1 MWNELWTELWQS
13 HRGKLLGVI
22 GGIICGILYLIV
34 GFWDTMIFAFI
45 VTVGYYIGSKVEKK
59 EDIVPFQDIVNYLSQ
74 KWKMFR

>member
-1 MWNELWTELWQS
+1 MWTELWQS